1 MKKSLKKIVATVCA
15 LTCAGSAF
23 VACTTPGVI
32 IDIDIDKTKT
42 QLYIGNFDGGMGSR
56 WLEEYKKRF
65 EAMYVEQSF
74 EEGKTGVEVIMLN
87 DKITYA
93 ANNLQ
98 TSMDRSAV
106 NIFFTELVNYYKF
119 VEDGLVMDI
128 TSAVTTTIPG
138 ESKTIKDKLT
148 QSQQSYYELD
158 GKYYGLPHYRS
169 FRGIVYDRDLFNK
182 KKLYI
187 KANGQVSGKEGD
199 TDLSDGPD
207 GVHGTHDDGLPA
219 TYDEFFA
226 WCNTVKT
233 TKGIT
238 PIVWNG
244 ANKESY
250 TKHLL
255 DALFADASGVTAGN
269 AFYNVPETATQLKV
283 VTSFTGSTPNEETVS
298 ISRDNYKK
306 VETLAGNYYSLE
318 FLQRLISGNY
328 YYGLSMN
335 TTFSHEE
342 CHYDFLHS
350 RFDPEMQEIAMM
362 VEGTWWEEEA
372 NSIFEG
378 MKDYEGASR
387 SERNFG
393 FLPLPKPNASY
404 LGAPTLFDANQS
416 IVMVNANC
424 DAVKADLAK
433 KFIQYISTDANL
445 QLFNTITGIGRDYTY
460 TLTTEQQ
467 ATLTPFATDIYNL
480 TQSGGGIVY
489 GYATT
494 LSNYNWGKTHSR
506 NRFESKIGTTSY
518 TEPISAFSSGKT
530 AKEYFEG
537 IIAKNS

>member
-1 MKKSLKKIVATVCA
+1 MKKSLKKLIATACA
-15 LTCAGSAF
+15 LTCVGSAF
-23 VACTTPGVI
+23 ASCTPGVI
-32 IDIDIDKTKT
+32 RPMDIDKNKT

-56 WLEEYKKRF
+56 WLDEYKKGF
-65 EAMYVEQSF
+65 EELYKDKSF
-74 EEGKTGVEVIMLN
+74 EDGKMGVEVVTLN
-87 DKITYA
+87 DKVTYA
-93 ANNLQ
+93 AKNLE

-106 NIFFTELVNYYKF
+106 NVFFTELVNYYKF
-119 VEDGLVMDI
+119 VEAGLVMDI
-128 TSAVTTTIPG
+128 TSTVTDTIPG

-148 QSQQSYYELD
+148 ASQQGYYEIE

-187 KANGQVSGKEGD
+187 KANGQIAGKEDD
-199 TDLSDGPD
+199 TDLSNGPD
-207 GVHGTHDDGLPA
+207 GQPNTHDDGLPA

-226 WCNTVKT
+226 WCNTVKSE
-233 TKGIT
+233 KGIT

-269 AFYNVPETATQLKV
+269 AYYNVPETPTEFKV
-283 VTSFTGSTPNEETVS
+283 ITGFTGNVPNEETTA

-306 VETLAGNYYSLE
+306 VEQLAGSYYSLE
-318 FLQRLISGNY
+318 FLQRIISGNY
-328 YYGLSMN
+328 YYSLSMN
-335 TTFSHEE
+335 STFSHEE
-342 CHYDFLHS
+342 AHYDFLHS
-350 RFDPEMQEIAMM
+350 RFDPEMQEIAML

-372 NSIFEG
+372 NGIFEG
-378 MKDYEGASR
+378 MSDYEGASR
-387 SERNFG
+387 LERNFG
-393 FLPLPKPNASY
+393 FLPLPKPTASY

-416 IVMVNANC
+416 ILMVNANC
-424 DAVKADLAK
+424 DLIKADLAK

-460 TLTTEQQ
+460 TLTNTQQ
-467 ATLTPFATDIYNL
+467 QGLTSFARDIYNL

-489 GYATT
+489 GYATSLT
-494 LSNYNWGKTHSR
+494 NYNWGKTHAR
-506 NRFESKIGTTSY
+506 NKYSSTIGTTSY
-518 TEPISAFSSGKT
+518 TEPIGAFNGGKT
-530 AKEYFEG
+530 AKEYFQG